1 MQIWQDTLDL
11 LREKREETDTIL
23 VAFSGGKDSLV
34 CLDLC
39 CRIFPVVKCFF
50 MHFVPNLKCTEDSLD
65 YARVRW
71 KVNIAQ
77 YPHWVLIK
85 CLKDGIYC
93 DQGHQQDNLPD
104 WTLRDV
110 YDLARAE
117 AGCKY
122 IVNGAKDAD
131 SLWRRRFFNTTK
143 GWTDMVYPI
152 RKWNKMDVLAY
163 CKVRQIPVPKLST
176 TASATGVDLS
186 TPSLL
191 FLHQHYPEDFQRLL
205 KWFPYAEAVIKR
217 EEFYGTN

>member
-11 LREKREETDTIL
+11 LREKQKESDSIT

-39 CRIFPVVKCFF
+39 SRVFKKVHCFF
-50 MHFVPNLKCTEDSLD
+50 MHFVPNLKCTEDALD
-65 YARVRW
+65 YARARW
-71 KVNIAQ
+71 NVTIVQ
-77 YPHWVLIK
+77 YPHWVLIRA
-85 CLKDGIYC
+85 LKNGVYC
-93 DQGHQQDNLPD
+93 DEGKNAETLPD

-117 AGCKY
+117 AGTKY
-122 IVNGAKDAD
+122 IVTGAKDAD

-163 CKVRQIPVPKLST
+163 CKVRKIPVPKMST

-191 FLHQHYPEDFQRLL
+191 FLHKNFPDDFERIL
-205 KWFPYAEAVIKR
+205 KWFPYAEAVVKR
-217 EEFYGTN
+217 EEIYG